1 MRSGRELML
10 ALLLLGA
17 PAAQAADALTV
28 DVLNAS
34 TPTLCAET
42 DNVYLKLQ
50 SAETRRFTVEAAHP
64 AYVGAIVK
72 DQWAPDSVS
81 YTHLTLPTIY
91 SV

>member
-17 PAAQAADALTV
+17 PSAQAADALSV
-28 DVLNAS
+28 AVVNAS

-50 SAETRRFTVEAAHP
+50 SAEAKRFTVC
-64 AYVGAIVK
+64 II
-72 DQWAPDSVS
+72 
-81 YTHLTLPTIY
+81 LPK
-91 SV
+91 